1 MEEEGAVGE
10 LEEEEEGAVD
20 IGACLTQRRSCSW
33 TRRCSGKAYD

>member
-20 IGACLTQRRSCSW
+20 IGACLTPDRQSTEEELEVLRQPN
-33 TRRCSGKAYD
+33 